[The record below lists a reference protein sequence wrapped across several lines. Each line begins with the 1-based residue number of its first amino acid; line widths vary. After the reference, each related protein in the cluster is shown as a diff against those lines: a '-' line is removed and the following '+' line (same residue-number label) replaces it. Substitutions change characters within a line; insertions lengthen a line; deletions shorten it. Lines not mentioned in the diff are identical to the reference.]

1 MKGRR
6 THLGEI
12 FEPPLKVIW
21 YTIASETYFSQEC
34 IPVGCVPSAAVAV
47 GGGCIPACTGQ
58 GWVCIPA
65 CTGQGVSTPPHSMDR
80 ILDTRLGK
88 HYLSATTLRT
98 LICSAKMLK

>member
-47 GGGCIPACTGQ
+47 SGGMHSSMHWAGVGVYPSMHWAGGVYPSPFRGQ
-58 GWVCIPA
+58 N
-65 CTGQGVSTPPHSMDR
+65 S
-80 ILDTRLGK
+80 
-88 HYLSATTLRT
+88 
-98 LICSAKMLK
+98 